1 MLNKNCPDGAAVG
14 EYLDLVV
21 GDGFHECCLRCSK
34 ILESE
39 GTAAEL
45 VGVVVLVL
53 LHGWL
58 HHLLLNELSSTIT
71 SISSWSVFV
80 IAKAVGTRQW
90 NLPMHT
96 LRVLSAQRG
105 HVSPV
110 KDCPWPLH
118 ETCLHGL
125 VGRQVQETP
134 DHDVG
139 GGVYPLT

>member
-80 IAKAVGTRQW
+80 IAKAEFAYAHLEGSICPARSRQ
-90 NLPMHT
+90 P
-96 LRVLSAQRG
+96 RQGLSLA
-105 HVSPV
+105 P
-110 KDCPWPLH
+110 P
-118 ETCLHGL
+118 
-125 VGRQVQETP
+125 
-134 DHDVG
+134 
-139 GGVYPLT
+139 